1 MYKWSPISADEW
13 ADPQSSALTSSIS
26 WTNVQFAERGDVAA
40 SGGHVGIVVAQNE
53 TVRAVTMER
62 KILRNDWGFRAGQNT
77 TFWRYVDN

>member
-13 ADPQSSALTSSIS
+13 ADPQSNALTSSIS

-62 KILRNDWGFRAGQNT
+62 KILRNDWGFRADQNT